1 MSDSQNPLTLPDLS
15 NIPLSRLKGIGP
27 KKESSL
33 NSLDIFSVLDILTH
47 FPRRYIDRTNE
58 AKISSLQVGEEGM
71 ILVEILNV
79 YKQKTRNK
87 RSLVTATVTDQTGNV
102 TLTFF
107 NQPWREKQLKVGTE
121 VIIFGKLDQYRGE
134 YRMVNPVVDLI
145 GDKTGKFIPVYAQSG
160 KAGLSTWEFCNWTKD
175 ALDKSKVRG
184 FAEPLPSAI
193 REQYDLV
200 SRDNAYSS
208 IHNPK
213 NLGEML
219 TARKRL
225 VFDELLRIQLLLLAR
240 KRQLELATQGIS
252 HDFSGD
258 LVNKL
263 IESLP
268 FEPTN
273 AQSKAIAEIF
283 QDLRASY
290 PMHRLLQGDVG
301 SGKTLVAIAALLS
314 VVEAG
319 KQGSIMAPTEVL
331 AEQHFVSAKELLGS
345 FILMDSTNLLGERKL
360 NISLLTSQTSEKDA
374 KEIRAKLRR
383 GEIDIIVGTHSL
395 IQESVEFADI
405 GLAVVDEQHRFGV
418 DQRAALRNKG
428 NSAAIPDLLVMT
440 ATPIP
445 RTAAMTVYGDLDVSI
460 LNELPEGR
468 IPVETRRVADTP
480 ELWKEVKAQ
489 ILEGRQVFIVCP
501 LIDESENIDTTSAEA
516 TYHRLKDAELREMS
530 VGLLHGRMH
539 PSEKQNVMDSFRNGE
554 LNALVSTTVIEVG
567 VNIPNA
573 TAMVILG
580 AERFGIAQLHQ
591 LRGRVGRGSFQSICY
606 LVSNS
611 HTSETDARLQALV
624 DSNDGFHLAEI
635 DLELRGEGT
644 VMGAEQK
651 GRTDLRIASLRR
663 DKEWVSHARNAA
675 NALLDLAQ
683 QGEDISLLIEEMDLF
698 FKEEK
703 VEYLFKS

>member
-1 MSDSQNPLTLPDLS
+1 MSNSQNPLTLPDLS

-79 YKQKTRNK
+79 YKQKTRNR
-87 RSLVTATVTDQTGNV
+87 RSLVTAKVTDQTGNV

>member
-1 MSDSQNPLTLPDLS
+1 
-15 NIPLSRLKGIGP
+15 
-27 KKESSL
+27 
-33 NSLDIFSVLDILTH
+33 
-47 FPRRYIDRTNE
+47 
-58 AKISSLQVGEEGM
+58 
-71 ILVEILNV
+71 
-79 YKQKTRNK
+79 
-87 RSLVTATVTDQTGNV
+87 
-102 TLTFF
+102 
-107 NQPWREKQLKVGTE
+107 
-121 VIIFGKLDQYRGE
+121 
-134 YRMVNPVVDLI
+134 
-145 GDKTGKFIPVYAQSG
+145 
-160 KAGLSTWEFCNWTKD
+160 
-175 ALDKSKVRG
+175 
-184 FAEPLPSAI
+184 
-193 REQYDLV
+193 
-200 SRDNAYSS
+200 
-208 IHNPK
+208 
-213 NLGEML
+213 
-219 TARKRL
+219 
-225 VFDELLRIQLLLLAR
+225 
-240 KRQLELATQGIS
+240 
-252 HDFSGD
+252 
-258 LVNKL
+258 
-263 IESLP
+263 
-268 FEPTN
+268 
-273 AQSKAIAEIF
+273 
-283 QDLRASY
+283 
-290 PMHRLLQGDVG
+290 MHRLLQGDVG

-480 ELWKEVKAQ
+480 ELWNEVKAQ

>member
-1 MSDSQNPLTLPDLS
+1 MSNSQNPLTLPDLS

-79 YKQKTRNK
+79 YKQKTRNR
-87 RSLVTATVTDQTGNV
+87 RSLVTAKVTDQTGNV

-283 QDLRASY
+283 QDLRASC

-345 FILMDSTNLLGERKL
+345 FILTDSTNLLGERKL
-360 NISLLTSQTSEKDA
+360 NISLLTSQTSDKDA

>member
-1 MSDSQNPLTLPDLS
+1 MSNSQNPLTLPDLS

-79 YKQKTRNK
+79 YKQKTRNR
-87 RSLVTATVTDQTGNV
+87 RSLVTAKVTDQTGNV

-345 FILMDSTNLLGERKL
+345 FILMDSTNLLGKRKL

-418 DQRAALRNKG
+418 DQRAALQNKG

>member
-1 MSDSQNPLTLPDLS
+1 MSNSQNPLTLPDLS

-79 YKQKTRNK
+79 YKQKTRNR
-87 RSLVTATVTDQTGNV
+87 RSLVTAKVTDQTGNV

-208 IHNPK
+208 IHNPI

-624 DSNDGFHLAEI
+624 DSNDGFYLAEI

>member
-1 MSDSQNPLTLPDLS
+1 MSNSQNPLTLPDLS
-15 NIPLSRLKGIGP
+15 KIPLSRLKGIGP

-33 NSLDIFSVLDILTH
+33 HSLDIFSVLDILTY

-58 AKISSLQVGEEGM
+58 AKVSALHVGEEGM
-71 ILVEILNV
+71 ILVEVLNV
-79 YKQKTRNK
+79 YKQKTRNR
-87 RSLVTATVTDQTGNV
+87 RSIVTATVTDQTGNV

-107 NQPWREKQLKVGTE
+107 NQPWREKQLKVGSE

-175 ALDKSKVRG
+175 AIEKSRPRG

-193 REQYDLV
+193 RKQYDLV
-200 SRDNAYSS
+200 SRDKAYSS
-208 IHNPK
+208 IHSPN

-225 VFDELLRIQLLLLAR
+225 VFDELLRIQLLLVAR

-252 HDFSGD
+252 HDFEGALFD
-258 LVNKL
+258 KLV
-263 IESLP
+263 ESLP
-268 FEPTN
+268 FKPTN

-283 QDLRASY
+283 KDLRASY

-314 VVEAG
+314 VVEGG

-331 AEQHFVSAKELLGS
+331 AEQHFVSVKELLS
-345 FILMDSTNLLGERKL
+345 NFALSDSSNLLGERKL
-360 NISLLTSQTSEKDA
+360 NISLLTSQTSDKDA
-374 KEIRAKLRR
+374 KEIRAKLGR

-418 DQRAALRNKG
+418 DQRAALQNKG
-428 NSAAIPDLLVMT
+428 NSKAIPDLLVMT

-468 IPVETRRVADTP
+468 VPIDTKRVTDAQ
-480 ELWKEVKAQ
+480 ELWEEVNRQ
-489 ILEGRQVFIVCP
+489 IVLGRQVFIVCP

-516 TYHRLKDAELREMS
+516 TYHRLKSDELSGIS

-539 PSEKQNVMDSFRNGE
+539 ASEKQNVMDLFRNGE
-554 LNALVSTTVIEVG
+554 IDALVSTTVVEVG

-591 LRGRVGRGSFQSICY
+591 LRGRVGRGSFQSTCY

-611 HTSETDARLQALV
+611 QTPESDARLQALV

-644 VMGAEQK
+644 IMGAEQK
-651 GRTDLRIASLRR
+651 GRNDLRIASLRR
-663 DKEWVSHARNAA
+663 DKEWVSHARTAA
-675 NALLDLAQ
+675 IALLDLAK
-683 QGEDISLLIEEMDLF
+683 QGEDISLLIEELNLF
-698 FKEEK
+698 FEEEK

>member
-1 MSDSQNPLTLPDLS
+1 MSNFQNPLTLPDLS
-15 NIPLSRLKGIGP
+15 KIPLSRLKGIGP

-33 NSLDIFSVLDILTH
+33 HSLDIFSVLDILTY

-58 AKISSLQVGEEGM
+58 AKVSSLHVGEEGM
-71 ILVEILNV
+71 ILVEVLNV
-79 YKQKTRNK
+79 YKQKTRNR
-87 RSLVTATVTDQTGNV
+87 RSIVTATVTDQTGNV

-107 NQPWREKQLKVGTE
+107 NQPWREKQLKVGSE

-175 ALDKSKVRG
+175 AIEKSRPRG

-193 REQYDLV
+193 RKQYDLV
-200 SRDNAYSS
+200 SRDKAYSS
-208 IHNPK
+208 IHSPN

-225 VFDELLRIQLLLLAR
+225 VFDELLRIQLLLVAR

-252 HDFSGD
+252 HDFEGALFD
-258 LVNKL
+258 KLV
-263 IESLP
+263 ESLP
-268 FEPTN
+268 FKPTN

-283 QDLRASY
+283 KDLRASY

-314 VVEAG
+314 VVEGG

-331 AEQHFVSAKELLGS
+331 AEQHFVSVKELLS
-345 FILMDSTNLLGERKL
+345 NFVLSDSSNLLGERKL
-360 NISLLTSQTSEKDA
+360 NISLLTSQTSDKDA
-374 KEIRAKLRR
+374 KEIRAKLGR

-418 DQRAALRNKG
+418 DQRAALQNKG
-428 NSAAIPDLLVMT
+428 NSKAIPDLLVMT

-468 IPVETRRVADTP
+468 IPIDTKRVTDAQ
-480 ELWKEVKAQ
+480 ELWEEVNRQ
-489 ILEGRQVFIVCP
+489 IMLGRQVFIVCP

-516 TYHRLKDAELREMS
+516 PYHRLKSDELSGIS

-539 PSEKQNVMDSFRNGE
+539 ASEKQHVMDLFRNGE
-554 LNALVSTTVIEVG
+554 IDALVSTTVVEVG

-591 LRGRVGRGSFQSICY
+591 LRGRVGRGSFQSTCY

-611 HTSETDARLQALV
+611 QTPETDARLQALV

-644 VMGAEQK
+644 IMGAEQK
-651 GRTDLRIASLRR
+651 GRNDLRIASLRR
-663 DKEWVSHARNAA
+663 DKEWVSHARTAA
-675 NALLDLAQ
+675 IALLDLAK
-683 QGEDISLLIEEMDLF
+683 QGEDISLLIEELNLF
-698 FKEEK
+698 FEEEK

>member
-1 MSDSQNPLTLPDLS
+1 MSNSQNPLTLPDLS

-79 YKQKTRNK
+79 YKQKTRNR
-87 RSLVTATVTDQTGNV
+87 RSLVTAKVTDQTGNV

-331 AEQHFVSAKELLGS
+331 AEQHFASAKELLGS
-345 FILMDSTNLLGERKL
+345 FILMDSTNLLGKRKL

>member
-1 MSDSQNPLTLPDLS
+1 MSNSQNPLTLPDLS

-58 AKISSLQVGEEGM
+58 AKISALQVGEEGM

-79 YKQKTRNK
+79 YKQKTRNR
-87 RSLVTATVTDQTGNV
+87 RSLVTAKVTDQTGNV

>member
-79 YKQKTRNK
+79 YKQKTRNR
-87 RSLVTATVTDQTGNV
+87 RSLVTAKVTDQTGNV

-184 FAEPLPSAI
+184 FAEPLPFAI

-263 IESLP
+263 IDSLP

-273 AQSKAIAEIF
+273 AQSKAIDEIF

-301 SGKTLVAIAALLS
+301 SGKTLVAIAALIS

-539 PSEKQNVMDSFRNGE
+539 PSEKQHVMDSFRNGE

>member
-79 YKQKTRNK
+79 YKQKTRNR

-263 IESLP
+263 IDSLP

-516 TYHRLKDAELREMS
+516 TYHRLKDDELREMS

-539 PSEKQNVMDSFRNGE
+539 TSEKQNVMDSFRNGE

>member
-1 MSDSQNPLTLPDLS
+1 MSNSQNPLTLPDLS

-79 YKQKTRNK
+79 YKQKTRNR
-87 RSLVTATVTDQTGNV
+87 RSLVTAKVTDQTGNV

-225 VFDELLRIQLLLLAR
+225 VFDELLRIQLLLVAR

-283 QDLRASY
+283 QDLRASC

-374 KEIRAKLRR
+374 KEIRAKLKR

>member
-1 MSDSQNPLTLPDLS
+1 
-15 NIPLSRLKGIGP
+15 
-27 KKESSL
+27 
-33 NSLDIFSVLDILTH
+33 
-47 FPRRYIDRTNE
+47 
-58 AKISSLQVGEEGM
+58 
-71 ILVEILNV
+71 
-79 YKQKTRNK
+79 
-87 RSLVTATVTDQTGNV
+87 
-102 TLTFF
+102 
-107 NQPWREKQLKVGTE
+107 
-121 VIIFGKLDQYRGE
+121 
-134 YRMVNPVVDLI
+134 
-145 GDKTGKFIPVYAQSG
+145 
-160 KAGLSTWEFCNWTKD
+160 
-175 ALDKSKVRG
+175 
-184 FAEPLPSAI
+184 
-193 REQYDLV
+193 
-200 SRDNAYSS
+200 
-208 IHNPK
+208 
-213 NLGEML
+213 ML

-225 VFDELLRIQLLLLAR
+225 VFDELLRIQLLLVAR

-252 HDFSGD
+252 HDFEGALFD
-258 LVNKL
+258 KLV
-263 IESLP
+263 ESLP
-268 FEPTN
+268 FKPTN

-283 QDLRASY
+283 KDLRASY

-314 VVEAG
+314 VVEGG

-331 AEQHFVSAKELLGS
+331 AEQHFVSVKELLS
-345 FILMDSTNLLGERKL
+345 NFVLSDSSNLLGERKL
-360 NISLLTSQTSEKDA
+360 NISLLTSQTSDKDA
-374 KEIRAKLRR
+374 KEIRAKLGR

-418 DQRAALRNKG
+418 DQRAALQNKG
-428 NSAAIPDLLVMT
+428 NSKAIPDLLVMT

-468 IPVETRRVADTP
+468 IPIDTKRVTDAQ
-480 ELWKEVKAQ
+480 ELWEEVNRQ
-489 ILEGRQVFIVCP
+489 IMLGRQVFIVCP

-516 TYHRLKDAELREMS
+516 TYHRLKSDELSGIS

-539 PSEKQNVMDSFRNGE
+539 ASEKQNVMELFRNGE
-554 LNALVSTTVIEVG
+554 IDALVSTTVVEVG

-591 LRGRVGRGSFQSICY
+591 LRGRVGRGSFQSTCY

-611 HTSETDARLQALV
+611 QTPETDARLQALV

-644 VMGAEQK
+644 IMGAEQK
-651 GRTDLRIASLRR
+651 GRNDLRIASLRR
-663 DKEWVSHARNAA
+663 DKEWVSHARTAA
-675 NALLDLAQ
+675 IALLDLAKE
-683 QGEDISLLIEEMDLF
+683 GEDISLLIEELNLF

>member
-1 MSDSQNPLTLPDLS
+1 MSNSQNPLTLPDLS
-15 NIPLSRLKGIGP
+15 KIPLSRLKGIGP

-33 NSLDIFSVLDILTH
+33 HSLDIFSVLDILTY
-47 FPRRYIDRTNE
+47 FPRKYIDRTNE
-58 AKISSLQVGEEGM
+58 AKVSSLHVGEEGM
-71 ILVEILNV
+71 ILVEVLNV
-79 YKQKTRNK
+79 YKQKTRNR
-87 RSLVTATVTDQTGNV
+87 RSIVTATVTDQTGNV

-107 NQPWREKQLKVGTE
+107 NQPWREKQLKVGSE

-175 ALDKSKVRG
+175 AIEKSRPRG

-193 REQYDLV
+193 RKQYDLV
-200 SRDNAYSS
+200 SRDKAYSS
-208 IHNPK
+208 IHSPN

-225 VFDELLRIQLLLLAR
+225 VFDELLRIQLLLVAR

-252 HDFSGD
+252 HDFEGALFD
-258 LVNKL
+258 KLV
-263 IESLP
+263 ESLP
-268 FEPTN
+268 FKPTN

-283 QDLRASY
+283 KDLRASY

-314 VVEAG
+314 VVEGG

-331 AEQHFVSAKELLGS
+331 AEQHFVSVKELLS
-345 FILMDSTNLLGERKL
+345 NFVLSDSSNLLGERKL
-360 NISLLTSQTSEKDA
+360 NISLLTSQTSDKDA
-374 KEIRAKLRR
+374 KEIRAKLGR

-418 DQRAALRNKG
+418 DQRAALQNKG
-428 NSAAIPDLLVMT
+428 NSKAIPDLLVMT

-468 IPVETRRVADTP
+468 VPIDTKRVTDAQ
-480 ELWKEVKAQ
+480 ELWEEVNRQ
-489 ILEGRQVFIVCP
+489 IMLGRQVFIVCP

-516 TYHRLKDAELREMS
+516 TYHRLKSDELSGIS

-539 PSEKQNVMDSFRNGE
+539 ASEKQHVMDLFRNGE
-554 LNALVSTTVIEVG
+554 IDALVSTTVVEVG

-591 LRGRVGRGSFQSICY
+591 LRGRVGRGSFQSTCY

-611 HTSETDARLQALV
+611 QTPETDARLQALV

-644 VMGAEQK
+644 IMGAEQK
-651 GRTDLRIASLRR
+651 GRNDLRIASLRR
-663 DKEWVSHARNAA
+663 DKEWVSHARTAA
-675 NALLDLAQ
+675 IALLDLAK
-683 QGEDISLLIEEMDLF
+683 QGEDISLLIEELNLF
-698 FKEEK
+698 FEEEK

>member
-1 MSDSQNPLTLPDLS
+1 MSNSQNPLTLPDLS

-79 YKQKTRNK
+79 YKQKTRNR
-87 RSLVTATVTDQTGNV
+87 RSLVTAKVTDQTGNV

-283 QDLRASY
+283 QDLRASC

-360 NISLLTSQTSEKDA
+360 NISLLTSQTPEKDA

>member
-1 MSDSQNPLTLPDLS
+1 MSNSANPLTFPDLS

-33 NSLDIFSVLDILTH
+33 NSLEIFSVLDILTY

-58 AKISSLQVGEEGM
+58 AKISSLEVGEEGM

-79 YKQKTRNK
+79 YKQRTRNR
-87 RSLVTATVTDQTGNV
+87 RSIVTATVTDQTGNV

-145 GDKTGKFIPVYAQSG
+145 GDKTGRFIPVYAQSG

-175 ALDKSKVRG
+175 AIKKSKARG

-193 REQYDLV
+193 RKKYGLV
-200 SRDNAYSS
+200 SRDKAFSS
-208 IHNPK
+208 IHSPK

-252 HDFSGD
+252 HDFEGD
-258 LVNKL
+258 LFDKL
-263 IESLP
+263 VAGLP
-268 FEPTN
+268 FKPTN

-283 QDLRASY
+283 KDLRASY

-314 VVEAG
+314 VVEGG
-319 KQGSIMAPTEVL
+319 KQGAIMAPTEVL

-345 FILMDSTNLLGERKL
+345 FVLSDSTNLLGQRKL

-374 KEIRAKLRR
+374 KVIRVKLSR

-395 IQESVEFADI
+395 IQESVDFFDI

-418 DQRAALRNKG
+418 DQRAALQNKG
-428 NSAAIPDLLVMT
+428 NSREIPDLLVMT

-445 RTAAMTVYGDLDVSI
+445 RTAAMTVYGDLDVST

-468 IPVETRRVADTP
+468 IPIDTKRMADTQ
-480 ELWKEVKAQ
+480 ELWNEVKGQ
-489 ILEGRQVFIVCP
+489 IMLGRQVFIVCP
-501 LIDESENIDTTSAEA
+501 LIDKSENIDTTSAEA
-516 TYHRLKDAELREMS
+516 TFQRLKSGELSDIS

-539 PSEKQNVMDSFRNGE
+539 ASEKQNVMDLFRNGE
-554 LNALVSTTVIEVG
+554 LDALVSTTVIEVG

-591 LRGRVGRGSFQSICY
+591 LRGRVGRGLFQSTCY
-606 LVSNS
+606 LISDS
-611 HTSETDARLQALV
+611 QAPETDARLQALV

-644 VMGAEQK
+644 IMGSEQK

-663 DKEWVSHARNAA
+663 DKESVLHARNAA
-675 NALLDLAQ
+675 IALLDSAQ
-683 QGEDISLLIEEMDLF
+683 LGEDISILVEEVNLF

>member
-1 MSDSQNPLTLPDLS
+1 MSNSQNPLTLPDLS

-79 YKQKTRNK
+79 YKQKTRNR
-87 RSLVTATVTDQTGNV
+87 RSLVTAKVTDQTGNV

-345 FILMDSTNLLGERKL
+345 FILMDSTNLLGKRKL

>member
-79 YKQKTRNK
+79 YKQKTRNR
-87 RSLVTATVTDQTGNV
+87 RSLVTAKVTDQTGNV

>member
-1 MSDSQNPLTLPDLS
+1 MSNSQNPLTLPDLS

-58 AKISSLQVGEEGM
+58 AKISALQVGEEGM

-79 YKQKTRNK
+79 YKQKTRNR
-87 RSLVTATVTDQTGNV
+87 RSLVTAKVTDQTGNV

-283 QDLRASY
+283 QDLRASC

-624 DSNDGFHLAEI
+624 DSNDGFYLAEI

>member
-1 MSDSQNPLTLPDLS
+1 MSNSQNPLTLLDLS

-58 AKISSLQVGEEGM
+58 AKISALQVGEEGM

-79 YKQKTRNK
+79 YKQKTRNR
-87 RSLVTATVTDQTGNV
+87 RSLVTAKVTDQTGNV

-193 REQYDLV
+193 RERYDLV

-611 HTSETDARLQALV
+611 HKSETDARLQALV

>member
-1 MSDSQNPLTLPDLS
+1 
-15 NIPLSRLKGIGP
+15 
-27 KKESSL
+27 
-33 NSLDIFSVLDILTH
+33 
-47 FPRRYIDRTNE
+47 
-58 AKISSLQVGEEGM
+58 
-71 ILVEILNV
+71 
-79 YKQKTRNK
+79 
-87 RSLVTATVTDQTGNV
+87 
-102 TLTFF
+102 
-107 NQPWREKQLKVGTE
+107 
-121 VIIFGKLDQYRGE
+121 
-134 YRMVNPVVDLI
+134 
-145 GDKTGKFIPVYAQSG
+145 
-160 KAGLSTWEFCNWTKD
+160 
-175 ALDKSKVRG
+175 
-184 FAEPLPSAI
+184 
-193 REQYDLV
+193 
-200 SRDNAYSS
+200 
-208 IHNPK
+208 
-213 NLGEML
+213 
-219 TARKRL
+219 
-225 VFDELLRIQLLLLAR
+225 
-240 KRQLELATQGIS
+240 
-252 HDFSGD
+252 
-258 LVNKL
+258 
-263 IESLP
+263 
-268 FEPTN
+268 
-273 AQSKAIAEIF
+273 
-283 QDLRASY
+283 
-290 PMHRLLQGDVG
+290 MHRLLQGDVG
-301 SGKTLVAIAALLS
+301 SGKTLVAIAALIS

-516 TYHRLKDAELREMS
+516 TYHRLKDDELREMS

>member
-1 MSDSQNPLTLPDLS
+1 MSNSQNPLTLPDLS

-79 YKQKTRNK
+79 YKQKTRNR
-87 RSLVTATVTDQTGNV
+87 RSLVTAKVTDQTGNV

-611 HTSETDARLQALV
+611 ETSETDARLQALV

>member
-1 MSDSQNPLTLPDLS
+1 MSNSQNPLTLPDLS

-79 YKQKTRNK
+79 YKQKTRNR
-87 RSLVTATVTDQTGNV
+87 RSLVTAKVTDQTGNV

-331 AEQHFVSAKELLGS
+331 AEQHFLSAKELLGS

>member
-1 MSDSQNPLTLPDLS
+1 MSNSQNPLTLPDLS
-15 NIPLSRLKGIGP
+15 KIPLSRLKGIGP

-33 NSLDIFSVLDILTH
+33 HSLDIFSVLDILTY
-47 FPRRYIDRTNE
+47 FPRKYIDRTNE
-58 AKISSLQVGEEGM
+58 AKVSSLHVGEEGM
-71 ILVEILNV
+71 ILVEVLNV
-79 YKQKTRNK
+79 YKQKTRNR
-87 RSLVTATVTDQTGNV
+87 RSIVTAIVTDQTGNV

-107 NQPWREKQLKVGTE
+107 NQPWREKQLKVGSE

-175 ALDKSKVRG
+175 AIEKSRPRG

-193 REQYDLV
+193 RKQYDLV
-200 SRDNAYSS
+200 SRDKAYSS
-208 IHNPK
+208 IHSPN

-225 VFDELLRIQLLLLAR
+225 VFDELLRIQLLLVAR

-252 HDFSGD
+252 HDFEGALFD
-258 LVNKL
+258 KLV
-263 IESLP
+263 ESLP
-268 FEPTN
+268 FKPTN

-283 QDLRASY
+283 KDLRASY

-314 VVEAG
+314 VVEGG

-331 AEQHFVSAKELLGS
+331 AEQHFVSVKELLS
-345 FILMDSTNLLGERKL
+345 NFALSDSSNLLGERKL
-360 NISLLTSQTSEKDA
+360 NISLLTSQTSDKDA
-374 KEIRAKLRR
+374 KEIRAKLGR

-418 DQRAALRNKG
+418 DQRAALQNKG
-428 NSAAIPDLLVMT
+428 NSKAIPDLLVMT

-468 IPVETRRVADTP
+468 VPIDTKRVTDAQ
-480 ELWKEVKAQ
+480 ELWEEVNRQ
-489 ILEGRQVFIVCP
+489 IMLGRQVFIVCP

-516 TYHRLKDAELREMS
+516 TYHRLKSDELSGIS

-539 PSEKQNVMDSFRNGE
+539 ASEKQHVMDLFRNGE
-554 LNALVSTTVIEVG
+554 IDALVSTTVVEVG

-591 LRGRVGRGSFQSICY
+591 LRGRVGRGSFQSTCY

-611 HTSETDARLQALV
+611 QTPETDARLQALV

-644 VMGAEQK
+644 IMGAEQK
-651 GRTDLRIASLRR
+651 GRNDLRIASLRR
-663 DKEWVSHARNAA
+663 DKEWVSHARTAA
-675 NALLDLAQ
+675 IALLDLAK
-683 QGEDISLLIEEMDLF
+683 QGEDISLLIEELNLF
-698 FKEEK
+698 FEEEK

>member
-1 MSDSQNPLTLPDLS
+1 MSNSQNPLTLPDLS

-79 YKQKTRNK
+79 YKQKTRNR
-87 RSLVTATVTDQTGNV
+87 RSLVTAKVTDQTGNV

-200 SRDNAYSS
+200 SRNNAYSS

>member
-1 MSDSQNPLTLPDLS
+1 MSNSQNPLTLPDLS

-79 YKQKTRNK
+79 YKQKTRNR
-87 RSLVTATVTDQTGNV
+87 RSLVTAKVTDQTGNV

-225 VFDELLRIQLLLLAR
+225 VFDELLLIQLLLLAR

-360 NISLLTSQTSEKDA
+360 NISLLTSQTSEKDT

>member
-1 MSDSQNPLTLPDLS
+1 MSNSQNPLTLPDLS

-79 YKQKTRNK
+79 YKQKTRNR
-87 RSLVTATVTDQTGNV
+87 RSLVTAKVTDQTGNV

-360 NISLLTSQTSEKDA
+360 NISLLTSQTSEKDT

-611 HTSETDARLQALV
+611 ETSETDARLQALV

>member
-1 MSDSQNPLTLPDLS
+1 MSNSQNPLTLLDLS

-79 YKQKTRNK
+79 YKQKTRNR
-87 RSLVTATVTDQTGNV
+87 RSLVTAKVTDQTGNV

-283 QDLRASY
+283 QDLRASC